1 MEDNIIGGTKQPK
14 PKVKRVKSSV
24 VSIYSPK
31 KRNKSDDAIRYL
43 QQEIY
48 RLEKEQKRL
57 TEKIK
62 EHEKTK
68 KAKTAK
74 ATKTKAKAKKAK
86 THDLFASFSNLTL
99 GTTTTVKAA
108 IWAHGGQGQVTRAF
122 SQIFTPIPNMQLNI
136 FGLAISGECTIGSVD
151 SLNLLDTFMETT
163 NHWPPTPGDFEKIYD
178 AHHDRLSEEMKANHV
193 PKGQS
198 KFEYNKDYGRGDK
211 SQAEKFFT
219 GANKPFENDPLH
231 IAFGISDKPLL
242 RIYEIMHRG
251 KNVLTS
257 MFPEQEVR
265 VNKCKDIYLDSVST
279 LTDIM
284 NTIGTLCTGALET
297 NQIVVEL
304 LDNSCNSTIDRQ
316 PPTIGTIVPKKGLN
330 QNPI

>member
-1 MEDNIIGGTKQPK
+1 M
-14 PKVKRVKSSV
+14 
-24 VSIYSPK
+24 
-31 KRNKSDDAIRYL
+31 
-43 QQEIY
+43 
-48 RLEKEQKRL
+48 
-57 TEKIK
+57 
-62 EHEKTK
+62 
-68 KAKTAK
+68 
-74 ATKTKAKAKKAK
+74 
-86 THDLFASFSNLTL
+86 TL

-122 SQIFTPIPNMQLNI
+122 SQIFRPIPNMQLNI
-136 FGLAISGECTIGSVD
+136 FGLAISGECTLHRPD
-151 SLNLLDTFMETT
+151 ALKYLDNLMRG
-163 NHWPPTPGDFEKIYD
+163 NQWPPAPGLFENMFDELHETLTETDKKVG
-178 AHHDRLSEEMKANHV
+178 L
-193 PKGQS
+193 PKGTS
-198 KFEYNKDYGRGDK
+198 KFEYSQDYGRGEK
-211 SQAEKFFT
+211 SQAEKIFT
-219 GANKPFENDPLH
+219 GTKDNTDNLH

-257 MFPEQEVR
+257 MFPEPEVR

-297 NQIVVEL
+297 NKIVVEL